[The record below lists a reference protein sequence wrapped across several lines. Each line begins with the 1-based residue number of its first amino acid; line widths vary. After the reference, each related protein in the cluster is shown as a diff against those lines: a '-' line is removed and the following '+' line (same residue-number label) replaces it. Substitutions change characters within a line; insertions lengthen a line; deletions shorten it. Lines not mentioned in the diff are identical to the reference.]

1 MVGNNQRDFAA
12 QFTTLVPIEEI
23 LQAVVVLRNENGNA
37 RSVGGMGE
45 PPIHLEFAGNR
56 LEALGELR
64 QVKIKIGRIELDTR
78 QKKIR
83 FLISMLIGEK
93 DISVVA
99 KNEFGNRSD
108 HTFAI
113 RTGDQEDGGIMH

>member
-1 MVGNNQRDFAA
+1 
-12 QFTTLVPIEEI
+12 
-23 LQAVVVLRNENGNA
+23 
-37 RSVGGMGE
+37 MGE

-93 DISVVA
+93 DVSVVA

-113 RTGDQEDGGIMH
+113 GTGN